1 MAIQVDP
8 ALPSAG
14 PRPAGGQ
21 RGLPHTVVAPTYMS
35 SARSPDMAAM
45 WQFLR
50 GEGYQ
55 ADITA
60 LRQDYQAVGWTSFTT
75 WAERTFQ
82 P

>member
-8 ALPSAG
+8 RCPVLVLGRQAG
-14 PRPAGGQ
+14 S
-21 RGLPHTVVAPTYMS
+21 GLPHTVVAPTYMS

-55 ADITA
+55 ADIAA